1 LKRPEWEDEMI
12 SPTGSADVT
21 VRDVL
26 DGLEAMEKWTRQL
39 REALATLDQEQ
50 RLDVRHPLVA
60 AVPLVSGG
68 RCPPPVKPKP
78 KKKQKKTK

>member
-1 LKRPEWEDEMI
+1 MI
-12 SPTGSADVT
+12 SPTASGEVT

-39 REALATLDQEQ
+39 REALATLDHEQ
-50 RLDVRHPLVA
+50 RLVVRHPLVA

-68 RCPPPVKPKP
+68 RCPPPPPKHKP
-78 KKKQKKTK
+78 KKKQKKTTK